1 VLQNRS
7 SHRSSTR
14 GIVERSRSHKAPAR
28 DRNGAALL
36 AWLRPLRRI
45 SARAP
50 VRRDLEA

>member
-1 VLQNRS
+1 MLQTRS
-7 SHRSSTR
+7 CGRSSTR
-14 GIVERSRSHKAPAR
+14 GTVERSRSHKTPAR

-50 VRRDLEA
+50 ARRDLEA